1 MRSPN
6 VLLDWTLL
14 LPTSASVPEILL
26 NKEVMAQVKNQ
37 MDMIKDVEENK
48 VISADADMEVVSY
61 EKRRAKKKTK
71 KNFNPVGTT

>member
-1 MRSPN
+1 
-6 VLLDWTLL
+6 
-14 LPTSASVPEILL
+14 
-26 NKEVMAQVKNQ
+26 MAQVKNQ